1 MSDQDSAVETSARRI
16 SRRRRVMTGI
26 ALVLACLSIVVTT
39 VGIWTHQVALNT
51 NRFSALIESVVTD
64 PAIVEPVS
72 ARISTQVVD
81 ALDVQGRLETR
92 LPDAL
97 KPLAGAL
104 TASVRNAIDT
114 RLRVAF
120 QDPRIQAALVNSL
133 SFTHTQV
140 VRLLRDEFDAVGV
153 ADGYVTLDVFPVV
166 GTALIELQSM
176 GIIPGDV
183 QLPDL
188 TAPEAPEML
197 AQRLETALG
206 VTLPPDFGTIQLMPA
221 DRLQAARSVVRIFD
235 LVVILL
241 VILSIALVALTL
253 WLARDRRRMLI
264 YLGIGTIIAF
274 LVARLAVRTAE
285 DVIVAGI
292 ADANIAGATRAM
304 VDTTLNDLRGL
315 TMIIVVATVILA
327 VAAYLWGRP
336 RWVTVTTMYVGDA
349 AGRAGSAA
357 SASAAGAAGRA
368 PDRDTL
374 TQTVRQNRTAIERI
388 GLGGIAFI
396 LVWLAAGLEIALLGA
411 ALLVGFQVVL
421 WAISGEPDEEV
432 EVVSSDPDAA

>member
-1 MSDQDSAVETSARRI
+1 MNDQDGAVETADRRI

-51 NRFSALIESVVTD
+51 NRFSTLIESVVTD

-81 ALDVQGRLETR
+81 ALDVQARLENR

-166 GTALIELQSM
+166 GTALTELQTM

-188 TAPEAPEML
+188 TAPEAPEAL
-197 AQRLETALG
+197 AQRLESALG

-274 LVARLAVRTAE
+274 LVARLGIRTAE
-285 DVIVAGI
+285 DAIVSGI
-292 ADANIAGATRAM
+292 GDANIAGATRAM
-304 VDTTLNDLRGL
+304 VDTTLQDLRGL
-315 TMIIVVATVILA
+315 TLIIVAATVVLA

-357 SASAAGAAGRA
+357 KASAAGAADSA

-374 TQTVRQNRTAIERI
+374 TETVRENQATVQRI
-388 GLGGIAFI
+388 GLGVIAFI

-411 ALLVGFQVVL
+411 ALIVGFLVVMR
-421 WAISGEPDEEV
+421 AISSEPDEEV
-432 EVVSSDPDAA
+432 EVVPVRS